1 MQIMRDYFSS
11 RKSNGVKAMME
22 IFRDYD
28 FDRSSSLEFPEFR
41 DAMRQLNLALN
52 DKDLKALFH
61 CADTDGSG
69 TVEFAEFINN
79 FNKEG
84 FASKHKR
91 PEAFFWGKARP
102 SEALPKSERKE
113 LWEKATAGKGGKT
126 LIKRTKNEIIKMIAD
141 QVDARAAKQTFHQF
155 DEDRSGRIS
164 TKEFV
169 DMLKFW
175 GMDVTEHQATD
186 VITTIN
192 EKGGYSLKH
201 ELIYDAFARAFNT
214 FLDLDNISGG
224 QVGAGQ
230 EARGRHSTEEDDET
244 DLSGHPLEANPVRR
258 GPTSVIRVEKGTSRR
273 HVDTKGG
280 APPGGG
286 GDEPPT
292 RRVLPPS
299 DVPDKEVQYY
309 HRMLKR
315 RVENRF
321 GALRGAFRMADE
333 DASGTCDREELRGS
347 LNALAGSAQV
357 PAEVL
362 DRIIDYA
369 DYDGDGDIP
378 YAEFVR
384 VITAPDILN
393 MRALYNT
400 GLSEAVM
407 AGTLT
412 GERALQNIEDGQ
424 AEFLQTVSMSHAS
437 RPDALRVTAP
447 MTKERAWAPGSSKTT
462 LEAPPPLTP
471 TSSSQPGSPRQR
483 LDMQGAWRSETGL
496 NIQQIQAWKVGR
508 DINWRAGNSASPREA
523 LFTLGPGEAGALNN
537 EELAKHFNAANATA
551 LISDAA
557 ARRNPTHAFGVEKM
571 AQSPRHVGRPSREV
585 LTGALSARASLPAGR
600 TISLQESEVEV
611 GSVSVSE
618 CLMDTESAAYARDQ
632 ERHRSTQRYGLVDP
646 RSTQWSTIEG
656 ADDRERRAQTRR
668 THMET
673 RKENHSALEQRKAA
687 ETDKVESRRA
697 ARIREQQET
706 KQRVDAMHLCVD
718 SRFELDK
725 GKMRV
730 DLEPP
735 AVETHTRL
743 APPHQSS
750 HWHTIQGRHRDPPP
764 RDQQRM
770 ISSYKNKGLFG
781 PEYRDFDFQRTQA
794 PSSPRAA
801 MALHANGLVG

>member
-1 MQIMRDYFSS
+1 M
-11 RKSNGVKAMME
+11 
-22 IFRDYD
+22 
-28 FDRSSSLEFPEFR
+28 
-41 DAMRQLNLALN
+41 
-52 DKDLKALFH
+52 
-61 CADTDGSG
+61 
-69 TVEFAEFINN
+69 
-79 FNKEG
+79 
-84 FASKHKR
+84 
-91 PEAFFWGKARP
+91 
-102 SEALPKSERKE
+102 
-113 LWEKATAGKGGKT
+113 
-126 LIKRTKNEIIKMIAD
+126 
-141 QVDARAAKQTFHQF
+141 
-155 DEDRSGRIS
+155 
-164 TKEFV
+164 
-169 DMLKFW
+169 
-175 GMDVTEHQATD
+175 
-186 VITTIN
+186 
-192 EKGGYSLKH
+192 
-201 ELIYDAFARAFNT
+201 
-214 FLDLDNISGG
+214 
-224 QVGAGQ
+224 
-230 EARGRHSTEEDDET
+230 
-244 DLSGHPLEANPVRR
+244 
-258 GPTSVIRVEKGTSRR
+258 
-273 HVDTKGG
+273 
-280 APPGGG
+280 
-286 GDEPPT
+286 
-292 RRVLPPS
+292 
-299 DVPDKEVQYY
+299 
-309 HRMLKR
+309 
-315 RVENRF
+315 
-321 GALRGAFRMADE
+321 
-333 DASGTCDREELRGS
+333 
-347 LNALAGSAQV
+347 
-357 PAEVL
+357 
-362 DRIIDYA
+362 
-369 DYDGDGDIP
+369 
-378 YAEFVR
+378 
-384 VITAPDILN
+384 ITAPDILN